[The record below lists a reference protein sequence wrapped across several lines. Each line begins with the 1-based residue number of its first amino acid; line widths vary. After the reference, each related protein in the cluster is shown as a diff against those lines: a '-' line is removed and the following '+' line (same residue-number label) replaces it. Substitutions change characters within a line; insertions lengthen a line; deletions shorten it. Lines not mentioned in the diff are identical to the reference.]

1 MDVAEE
7 NKETKKPQEA
17 GLMFRTSSSERVAT
31 GRRTSSGSGQR
42 PCRSHV
48 QTIADCEDEARI
60 RLDERGRLAR
70 ELHDST
76 SQLLVALEL
85 QFMRL
90 KHMSSAPKSKDFDQ
104 VLAEL
109 RSTVAELHEE
119 VRAVGTSGHNP
130 DALSRDLVEMAAEF
144 SVRTGVTVRTEI
156 DPLSASITPEVAHAL
171 YRIAQE
177 ALANVSRHAEAS
189 NVSLSLSGNP
199 DVIAMR
205 IADDGV
211 GFRTAVH
218 WAGGGHGIANMRA
231 RLEEVGGDLTIENL
245 TRGALVAA
253 TIDLA
258 L

>member
-17 GLMFRTSSSERVAT
+17 GLMFRTSSSERAAT
-31 GRRTSSGSGQR
+31 GRRVSGGRQQH
-42 PCRSHV
+42 CKSHV

-90 KHMSSAPKSKDFDQ
+90 KQMSCAPKSKDFDQ

-109 RSTVAELHEE
+109 RTTVAELHEE
-119 VRAVGTSGHNP
+119 VRAVGTSGRNP
-130 DALSRDLVEMAAEF
+130 DALRRDLVEMAAEF

-156 DPLSASITPEVAHAL
+156 DALSGSITPEVAHAL

-199 DVIAMR
+199 DFIAMR

-211 GFRTAVH
+211 GFGTAAQ